1 MVHLSH
7 REDDGKTLMCF
18 WSRSKLS
25 GNYTAIVGL
34 HVVSAIHPIWH
45 ASGRG
50 WLRSRER
57 LHENQTDAI
66 VANHPGCKAAVIEIL
81 IYWPRVTGTMS
92 AAQKI
97 GKTKSTGEVE
107 DVC

>member
-1 MVHLSH
+1 MFLVT
-7 REDDGKTLMCF
+7 KQ
-18 WSRSKLS
+18 LS

-34 HVVSAIHPIWH
+34 YVVSAIHPIWH